1 MRWVLVLL
9 FAGSVWAQET
19 PIAVSPDGG
28 RYYGSMRDGRFHGRG
43 RIEWDNG
50 TRYEGSFENGLYS
63 GRGRLTAHDGRTYNG
78 EFEKGLFHGRGRYD
92 SPGGEVW
99 EGDFEKG
106 EFTGSGSYSRPDG
119 FRYRGEFLKWRM
131 QGEGRLTDAHGD
143 VWEGRFV
150 NGELTGQGKA
160 ISKRGDVYEGE
171 FSRGQFHGKGT
182 LTHADGRKS
191 TGTWRYGRLLDDPQA
206 RDAGRL
212 VETAL
217 LSQRQ
222 LLDQALG
229 SIAPGRR
236 GVIDLYLLAVAG
248 DGSQEVFRRE
258 VEFVRNQFDE
268 RYGTKGRSVALV
280 NSRNTYGT
288 APMAT
293 VSSLQESLKT
303 IAARMNLDE
312 DILFLFL
319 TSHGSREH
327 ELMLRQN
334 HMTLRDLPA
343 RELAELLK
351 ASGIRWKVVVVSA
364 CYSGGFIDPLKDDA
378 TLVITAARHDRTSF
392 GCADENDFTYFGRA
406 FFKDALP
413 GSRSFEEA
421 FRKADAIVAAR
432 EKKELPKE
440 QPSAPQMQAGFAIT
454 AQLQRWWSRN
464 SGSGQ

>member
-1 MRWVLVLL
+1 VKLAALLVV
-9 FAGSVWAQET
+9 FSAVAWAQET
-19 PIAVSPDGG
+19 PIAISPDGG
-28 RYYGSMRDGRFHGRG
+28 RYYGAMRDGKFNGRG
-43 RIEWDNG
+43 RLEWDNG
-50 TRYEGSFENGLYS
+50 TRYEGGFENGLYN
-63 GRGRLTAHDGRTYNG
+63 GRGRLTAADGRSYSG
-78 EFEKGLFHGRGRYD
+78 EFEKGLFHGRGRFD
-92 SPGGEVW
+92 SPAGEIW

-106 EFTGSGSYSRPDG
+106 EFTGSGTYSRPDG
-119 FRYRGEFLKWRM
+119 LRYRGEFVKWRFH
-131 QGEGRLTDAHGD
+131 GEGRLTDAQGD
-143 VWEGRFV
+143 IFEGRFV
-150 NGELTGQGKA
+150 NGELTGEGKG
-160 ISKRGDVYEGE
+160 ISRRGDVYEGE

-191 TGTWRYGRLLDDPQA
+191 TGQWHYGRLLNDPQA
-206 RDAGRL
+206 GEAGRS

-248 DGSQEVFRRE
+248 DGTQEVFRRE
-258 VEFVRNQFDE
+258 VEFVRAQFDE
-268 RYGTKGRSVALV
+268 RYGTRGRSIALV

-293 VSSLQESLKT
+293 VLSLQETLKT
-303 IAARMNLDE
+303 IAARMNLEE

-319 TSHGSREH
+319 TSHGTAEH
-327 ELMLRQN
+327 ELKLQQN
-334 HMTLRDLPA
+334 HMALRDLPA
-343 RELAELLK
+343 RELAALLK
-351 ASGIRWKVVVVSA
+351 ASGIRWKVIVVSA
-364 CYSGGFIDPLKDDA
+364 CYSGGFIDPLKDA
-378 TLVITAARHDRTSF
+378 TTLVITAARHDRTSF

-432 EKKELPKE
+432 EQKELPKE
-440 QPSAPQMQAGFAIT
+440 KPSAPQIQSGAAI
-454 AQLQRWWSRN
+454 AEHLKRWWN
-464 SGSGQ
+464 SVPGT

>member
-1 MRWVLVLL
+1 MKFAALL
-9 FAGSVWAQET
+9 MVFSAVAWAQET

-28 RYYGSMRDGRFHGRG
+28 RYYGSMRDGKFNGRGRMEWENGSRYEGGFQDGLFHGRG
-43 RIEWDNG
+43 RLI
-50 TRYEGSFENGLYS
+50 GS
-63 GRGRLTAHDGRTYNG
+63 DGRNYSG

-92 SPGGEVW
+92 APSGEIW

-106 EFTGSGSYSRPDG
+106 DFTGSGTYSRPDG
-119 FRYRGEFLKWRM
+119 LRYRGEFVKWRM
-131 QGEGRLTDAHGD
+131 HGEGRLTDAQGD
-143 VWEGRFV
+143 VFEGRFV

-160 ISKRGDVYEGE
+160 ISKQGQVYEGD
-171 FSRGQFHGKGT
+171 FLRGQFHGKGT
-182 LTHADGRKS
+182 LTHADGGKS
-191 TGTWRYGRLLDDPQA
+191 TGTWQYGRLLNDPKA
-206 RDAGRL
+206 RDAGRN

-217 LSQRQ
+217 LSQRT
-222 LLDQALG
+222 LLDQALARIG
-229 SIAPGRR
+229 QGRP

-258 VEFVRNQFDE
+258 VEFVRAQFDE
-268 RYGTKGRSVALV
+268 RYGTKGRSIALV

-293 VSSLQESLKT
+293 VASLAETLKT
-303 IAARMNLDE
+303 IAARMDRDE
-312 DILFLFL
+312 DIVFLFL

-343 RELAELLK
+343 KELAALLK

-440 QPSAPQMQAGFAIT
+440 QPSAPQMHGGSAI
-454 AQLQRWWSRN
+454 ADHLKRWWN
-464 SGSGQ
+464 SVPGT

>member
-1 MRWVLVLL
+1 MKLAALL
-9 FAGSVWAQET
+9 IVFFGVAWAQEQ

-28 RYYGSMRDGRFHGRG
+28 RYYGSMRDGKYNGRG
-43 RIEWDNG
+43 RMEWENG
-50 TRYEGSFENGLYS
+50 TRYEGSFENGL
-63 GRGRLTAHDGRTYNG
+63 
-78 EFEKGLFHGRGRYD
+78 FHGRGRLIGADGRSYSGEFALGLFQGRGRYD
-92 SPGGEVW
+92 AASGEIW

-106 EFTGSGSYSRPDG
+106 EFTGSGTYSRPDG
-119 FRYRGEFLKWRM
+119 LRYRGEFLKWRFH
-131 QGEGRLTDAHGD
+131 GEGRLTDAQGD
-143 VWEGRFV
+143 IFEGRFV
-150 NGELTGQGKA
+150 DNELTGQGKA
-160 ISKRGDVYEGE
+160 ISKQGAVYEGE
-171 FSRGQFHGKGT
+171 FSRSQFHGKGT

-191 TGTWRYGRLLDDPQA
+191 SGQWQYGRLVNDPQA
-206 RDAGRL
+206 REAGRS

-217 LSQRQ
+217 LSQRT
-222 LLDQALG
+222 LLDAALAG
-229 SIAPGRR
+229 IGAGRPG
-236 GVIDLYLLAVAG
+236 VVDLYLLAVAG

-258 VEFVRNQFDE
+258 VEFVRNQFDQ
-268 RYGTKGRSVALV
+268 RYGTKGRSIALV

-293 VSSLQESLKT
+293 ISSLEQTLKT
-303 IAARMNLDE
+303 IAGRMNPDE

-327 ELMLRQN
+327 ELTLRQN

-343 RELAELLK
+343 KELAGLLK
-351 ASGIRWKVVVVSA
+351 ASGIRWKVIVVSA
-364 CYSGGFIDPLKDDA
+364 CYSGGFIEPLKDDS

-440 QPSAPQMQAGFAIT
+440 KPSAPQMNGGAAI
-454 AQLQRWWSRN
+454 AQQLKRWWN
-464 SGSGQ
+464 SVPGT